1 MAGRDAQLVGD
12 LIEGQAEAAK
22 AVDRNQAI

>member
-1 MAGRDAQLVGD
+1 MAGRDAQLGAD
-12 LIEGQAEAAK
+12 LIEGKTEAAK